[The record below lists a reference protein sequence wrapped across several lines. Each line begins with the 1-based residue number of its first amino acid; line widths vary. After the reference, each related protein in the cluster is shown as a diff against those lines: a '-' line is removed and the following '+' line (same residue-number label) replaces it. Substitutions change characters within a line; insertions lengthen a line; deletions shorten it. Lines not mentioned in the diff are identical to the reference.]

1 MLALS
6 GCGVMRSG
14 VGGNEGS
21 HHAQRQV
28 VRLQTSGKITKRA
41 DIAATVGGA
50 AGTAQSL
57 TRIRDVGRVIIGDLL
72 SHTYIAESEQT
83 IASGGQ
89 PNSCTWLTGM
99 VNQIV
104 DAAMRQQIAVVI
116 NLEAMNTQAEPL
128 DQRLR
133 LCNGAVILVTKLI
146 DDDTRAG
153 RTRAR
158 RKYRY
163 RRKRYH
169 RYRCSGTW
177 SASCVHSRDRARPIS
192 GGLPIPGCAVRPD
205 NASV

>member
-83 IASGGQ
+83 IAGSGQ
-89 PNSCTWLTGM
+89 PNSCTWLAGM
-99 VNQIV
+99 VNQIIN
-104 DAAMRQQIAVVI
+104 AAMRQQIAVVI

-146 DDDTRAG
+146 DDDTRALG
-153 RTRAR
+153 ELAR
-158 RKYRY
+158 GENTDTAGSGITDIDVAALGQLLVYIVEIEHAPSPAACPYR
-163 RRKRYH
+163 
-169 RYRCSGTW
+169 G
-177 SASCVHSRDRARPIS
+177 AP
-192 GGLPIPGCAVRPD
+192 
-205 NASV
+205 